1 MSGARRAGVLAAA
14 LLGGVVSAAAPAAGD
29 DALHALRWQHRV
41 LLMFAVID
49 AMPMR
54 RDEIRARGTGC
65 PPGTR
70 G

>member
-14 LLGGVVSAAAPAAGD
+14 LLGGMVP
-29 DALHALRWQHRV
+29 
-41 LLMFAVID
+41 D

-54 RDEIRARGTGC
+54 RDEMRARGIGC